1 MSPISSCPAAA
12 SEAMRSGGAIA
23 ALLGGAFF
31 AVMLGAAA
39 PSAVDRALY
48 TPDELAAIMAHSPL
62 GPPPADPTD
71 GVADNPRA
79 AALGQKL
86 FFDGGLSVNGAIS
99 CATCHQPQRAFTDGR
114 AVAKG
119 LAVGTRNAPS
129 LLGAAENH
137 WFFWDGRADS
147 LWSQVPYVIEN
158 PREFG
163 SDRLHVAHALYKD
176 RSLRRAYEQVFGP
189 MPPLADSG
197 RFPAHGRPEDDESA
211 PAARAWDA
219 MTAADRDAVDRV
231 LANVGKAIE
240 AYERKLTGGP
250 SPFDLYVEGLKAG
263 DPTKLAMLSPA
274 AKRGLKLFVGA
285 GHCDLCHS
293 GPDFSDGEFHNIGLP
308 VLPSEDPDTARA
320 AGIAE
325 LCADLF
331 NGTGR
336 FSDDPS
342 AAKDKLAYLPSPQS
356 QLGAFKTPSLRNV
369 ALTAPYM
376 HDGRFKTLRD
386 VLAFYAEGEA
396 VSHGRLV
403 GTREETLALIPHF
416 TASQISDLIAFLERL
431 NSAAPSPA
439 LIRK

>member
-1 MSPISSCPAAA
+1 
-12 SEAMRSGGAIA
+12 MRSDRAIA
-23 ALLGGAFF
+23 ILLCGAFF
-31 AVMLGAAA
+31 AVALGGAARGAAA
-39 PSAVDRALY
+39 DRALY
-48 TPDELAAIMAHSPL
+48 TPDQLAAIMAHSPL
-62 GPPPADPTD
+62 GPPPPDPTD

-99 CATCHQPQRAFTDGR
+99 CATCHQPARAFTDGR
-114 AVAKG
+114 ALAKG
-119 LAVGTRNAPS
+119 LAVGTRNAPT

-163 SDRLHVAHALYKD
+163 SDRLHVAHSIAED
-176 RSLRRAYEQVFGP
+176 ASLRRAYEQVFGP
-189 MPPLADSG
+189 LPPLKDSA
-197 RFPAHGRPEDDESA
+197 RFPAHGRPEDDKTA
-211 PAARAWDA
+211 PAARAWNA

-231 LANVGKAIE
+231 FANVGKAIE

-250 SPFDLYVEGLKAG
+250 SPFDLYVEGLKT
-263 DPTKLAMLSPA
+263 DDRTKLAMLSPA

-308 VLPSEDPDTARA
+308 VLPWEEPDTGRA
-320 AGIAE
+320 AGITE
-325 LCADLF
+325 LRADPF
-331 NGTGR
+331 NGIGR

-342 AAKDKLAYLPSPQS
+342 AAKDKLAYLPSPET

-386 VLAFYAEGEA
+386 VLEFYAQGEA
-396 VSHGRLV
+396 ASHGKLV
-403 GTREETLALIPHF
+403 GRREETLALIPHF
-416 TASQISDLIAFLERL
+416 TASQVSDLIAFLERL
-431 NSAAPSPA
+431 DSAPPSLA
-439 LIRK
+439 LARK

>member
-1 MSPISSCPAAA
+1 
-12 SEAMRSGGAIA
+12 MRSGGAIA
-23 ALLGGAFF
+23 TLLCGAFF
-31 AVMLGAAA
+31 AVVLGGAVRGAAG
-39 PSAVDRALY
+39 DRALY

-62 GPPPADPTD
+62 GPPPPDPTD
-71 GVADNPRA
+71 GVADNARA

-99 CATCHQPQRAFTDGR
+99 CATCHQPARAFTDGR
-114 AVAKG
+114 ALAKG
-119 LAVGTRNAPS
+119 LAVGTRNAPT

-163 SDRLHVAHALYKD
+163 SDRLHVVHAIAED
-176 RSLRRAYEQVFGP
+176 ASLRRAYEQVFGRL
-189 MPPLADSG
+189 PPLVDSAH
-197 RFPAHGRPEDDESA
+197 FPAHGRPEVDKTA
-211 PAARAWDA
+211 PAARAWNA
-219 MTAADRDAVDRV
+219 MTAADRNAVDRV
-231 LANVGKAIE
+231 FTNIGKAIE

-250 SPFDLYVEGLKAG
+250 SPFDLYVEGLKTG

-285 GHCDLCHS
+285 AHCDLCHS

-308 VLPSEDPDTARA
+308 VLPGEDPDSGRA
-320 AGIAE
+320 AGISE
-325 LCADLF
+325 LTADPF
-331 NGTGR
+331 NGIGR

-342 AAKDKLAYLPSPQS
+342 AAKDKLAYLPAPETQR
-356 QLGAFKTPSLRNV
+356 GAFKTPSLRNV

-386 VLAFYAEGEA
+386 VLEFYAQGEA
-396 VSHGRLV
+396 ASQGRLV
-403 GTREETLALIPHF
+403 GAREGTLALVPHF
-416 TASQISDLIAFLERL
+416 TASQISDLVAFLERL
-431 NSAAPSPA
+431 NSAPPSLA
-439 LIRK
+439 LTRP

>member
-1 MSPISSCPAAA
+1 
-12 SEAMRSGGAIA
+12 MRSGGAIA
-23 ALLGGAFF
+23 TLLGGAFF

-39 PSAVDRALY
+39 PSAGDRALY

-62 GPPPADPTD
+62 EPPPADPTD

-79 AALGQKL
+79 AVLGQKL

-99 CATCHQPQRAFTDGR
+99 CAICHQPQRAFTDGR
-114 AVAKG
+114 ALAKG
-119 LAVGTRNAPS
+119 LAVGTRNAPT

-163 SDRLHVAHALYKD
+163 SDRLHVAHALYED
-176 RSLRRAYEQVFGP
+176 PSLRRAYEQVFGP
-189 MPPLADSG
+189 MPALADSG
-197 RFPAHGRPEDDESA
+197 RFPAHGRPENDETA

-219 MTAADRDAVDRV
+219 MTAADRDAVDRIF
-231 LANVGKAIE
+231 ANVGKAIE

-250 SPFDLYVEGLKAG
+250 SPFDRYVEGLKTG
-263 DPTKLAMLSPA
+263 DRAKLAMLSPA

-285 GHCDLCHS
+285 GHCDLCHA
-293 GPDFSDGEFHNIGLP
+293 GPNFSDGEFHNIGLP
-308 VLPSEDPDTARA
+308 VLPDEAPDTGRA

-325 LCADLF
+325 LRADPF
-331 NGTGR
+331 NGIGR

-386 VLAFYAEGEA
+386 VLEFYAQGEA
-396 VSHGRLV
+396 ASRGRLV
-403 GTREETLALIPHF
+403 GAREETLALVPHL
-416 TASQISDLIAFLERL
+416 TASQISDLTAFLEQL
-431 NSAAPSPA
+431 DSTPPPAALTRATGP
-439 LIRK
+439 

>member
-1 MSPISSCPAAA
+1 
-12 SEAMRSGGAIA
+12 MRSGGAIA
-23 ALLGGAFF
+23 TLLWGAFF
-31 AVMLGAAA
+31 AVVLGAAA
-39 PSAVDRALY
+39 PGAADDRGLY
-48 TPDELAAIMAHSPL
+48 TSDELAAIMAHSPL
-62 GPPPADPTD
+62 GPPPPDPTD

-99 CATCHQPQRAFTDGR
+99 CATCHEPARAFTDGR
-114 AVAKG
+114 ALAKG
-119 LAVGTRNAPS
+119 LAVGTRNAPT

-163 SDRLHVAHALYKD
+163 SDRLHVAHAIAED
-176 RSLRRAYEQVFGP
+176 ASLRRAYEQLFGP
-189 MPPLADSG
+189 LPPLMDSA
-197 RFPAHGRPEDDESA
+197 RFPAHGRPENDKAA
-211 PAARAWDA
+211 PAARAWNA

-231 LANVGKAIE
+231 FANVGKAIE

-250 SPFDLYVEGLKAG
+250 SPFDLYVEGLKTG
-263 DPTKLAMLSPA
+263 DRTKLAMLSPA

-293 GPDFSDGEFHNIGLP
+293 GSNFSDGEFHNIGLP
-308 VLPSEDPDTARA
+308 VLPGEDPDTGRA
-320 AGIAE
+320 AGIVQVR
-325 LCADLF
+325 ADPF
-331 NGTGR
+331 NGIGR
-336 FSDDPS
+336 FSDGPA
-342 AAKDKLAYLPSPQS
+342 AAKNKLAYLPSPQS

-396 VSHGRLV
+396 ASHGRLV
-403 GTREETLALIPHF
+403 GAREETLALVPHF
-416 TASQISDLIAFLERL
+416 TASQIKDLAAFLERL
-431 NSAAPSPA
+431 SSAAPSPA
-439 LIRK
+439 LTGP

>member
-1 MSPISSCPAAA
+1 
-12 SEAMRSGGAIA
+12 MRPGGAIA
-23 ALLGGAFF
+23 TLLRGAFF
-31 AVMLGAAA
+31 AVVLGAAA
-39 PSAVDRALY
+39 PGPADDRALY

-71 GVADNPRA
+71 RVADNPRA

-86 FFDGGLSVNGAIS
+86 FFDRGLSVNGAIS
-99 CATCHQPQRAFTDGR
+99 CATCHQPARAFTDGR
-114 AVAKG
+114 ALAKG
-119 LAVGTRNAPS
+119 LAVGTRNAPT

-163 SDRLHVAHALYKD
+163 SDRLHVAHSIAAD
-176 RSLRRAYEQVFGP
+176 ASLRRAYEQVFGP
-189 MPPLADSG
+189 LPPLMDSA
-197 RFPAHGRPEDDESA
+197 RFPAHGRPENDKTA
-211 PAARAWDA
+211 PAARAWSA
-219 MTAADRDAVDRV
+219 MTAADRDAIDRV
-231 LANVGKAIE
+231 FANVGKAIE

-250 SPFDLYVEGLKAG
+250 SPFDLYVEGLKTG
-263 DPTKLAMLSPA
+263 DRTKLAMLSPA

-308 VLPSEDPDTARA
+308 VLPGEDPDTGRA
-320 AGIAE
+320 AGIAQVR
-325 LCADLF
+325 ADPF
-331 NGTGR
+331 NGIGR

-342 AAKDKLAYLPSPQS
+342 AAKDKLAYLPSPDTQ
-356 QLGAFKTPSLRNV
+356 QGAFKTPSLRNV

-386 VLAFYAEGEA
+386 VLEFYAQGEA
-396 VSHGRLV
+396 ASQGRLV
-403 GTREETLALIPHF
+403 GAREGTLALVPHF
-416 TASQISDLIAFLERL
+416 TASQISDLVAFLERL
-431 NSAAPSPA
+431 DSAPPSPA
-439 LIRK
+439 LMEAGGSSSGVSSGR

>member
-1 MSPISSCPAAA
+1 
-12 SEAMRSGGAIA
+12 MRSGAAIA
-23 ALLGGAFF
+23 TLLGGAFV
-31 AVMLGAAA
+31 AVTLGGAAPGA
-39 PSAVDRALY
+39 SDRALY
-48 TPDELAAIMAHSPL
+48 TSDELAAIMAHSPL
-62 GPPPADPTD
+62 GPPPDDPTD

-79 AALGQKL
+79 AVLGQKL

-114 AVAKG
+114 ALAKG
-119 LAVGTRNAPS
+119 LAVGTRNAPT

-147 LWSQVPYVIEN
+147 LWSQVPYVLEN

-163 SDRLHVAHALYKD
+163 SDRLHVAHALDKD
-176 RSLRRAYEQVFGP
+176 PSLRRGYEQVFGP
-189 MPPLADSG
+189 LPPLADSG
-197 RFPAHGRPEDDESA
+197 RFPAHGRPEDDETG
-211 PAARAWDA
+211 PAGRAWGA

-231 LANVGKAIE
+231 FANVGKAIE

-250 SPFDLYVEGLKAG
+250 SPFDLYVEGLKTG

-293 GPDFSDGEFHNIGLP
+293 GRDFSDGEFHNIGLP
-308 VLPSEDPDTARA
+308 VLPDEEPDTGRA

-325 LCADLF
+325 LRTDPF
-331 NGTGR
+331 NGIGR

-356 QLGAFKTPSLRNV
+356 QLGSFKTPSLRNV

-386 VLAFYAEGEA
+386 VLEFYAQGEA
-396 VSHGRLV
+396 ASQGRLV
-403 GTREETLALIPHF
+403 GAREETLALVPHF
-416 TASQISDLIAFLERL
+416 TASQISDLTAFLEQL
-431 NSAAPSPA
+431 NSAPPPPA
-439 LIRK
+439 LTRAIGR

>member
-1 MSPISSCPAAA
+1 
-12 SEAMRSGGAIA
+12 MRSGGAIA
-23 ALLGGAFF
+23 TLLGGAFL

-39 PSAVDRALY
+39 PSADDRAFY

-79 AALGQKL
+79 AALGQTL
-86 FFDGGLSVNGAIS
+86 FFDGGLSVNCAIS
-99 CATCHQPQRAFTDGR
+99 CATCHQPNRAFTDGR
-114 AVAKG
+114 ALAKG
-119 LAVGTRNAPS
+119 RAVGTRNAPT
-129 LLGAAENH
+129 LLDAVDNH

-147 LWSQVPYVIEN
+147 LWSQVLYVIEN

-163 SDRLHVAHALYKD
+163 SDRLHVAHAIYKD
-176 RSLRRAYEQVFGP
+176 PSLRRAYEQVFGP
-189 MPPLADSG
+189 MPPLADTA
-197 RFPAHGRPEDDESA
+197 RFPAHGRPEDGETA
-211 PAARAWDA
+211 PAARAWNG
-219 MTAADRDAVDRV
+219 MTAADRDAVDRIF
-231 LANVGKAIE
+231 ANVGKAIE
-240 AYERKLTGGP
+240 AYERKLTGGQ
-250 SPFDLYVEGLKAG
+250 SHFDLYVEGLKTG
-263 DPTKLAMLSPA
+263 DRAKLAMLSPA

-308 VLPSEDPDTARA
+308 VLPGEDRDTGRA

-325 LCADLF
+325 LRADTF
-331 NGTGR
+331 NGIGR

-342 AAKDKLAYLPSPQS
+342 AAKDKLAYLPSPDS

-386 VLAFYAEGEA
+386 VLEFYAQGEMA
-396 VSHGRLV
+396 SRGRLV
-403 GTREETLALIPHF
+403 GTREETLALVPHF
-416 TASQISDLIAFLERL
+416 TASQISDLVDFLERL
-431 NSAAPSPA
+431 NSAPLPSALTWAPSPSS
-439 LIRK
+439 LVSPKR